1 MVKSSGTGVALGT
14 DGAAASA
21 ALSALLVTSLEALA
35 ATGQIDAACRLAG
48 RACAALRK
56 DDPQGWR
63 KFNALLHRLNAPS
76 FQVPA
81 EVANLKEAHHGLHR

>member
-1 MVKSSGTGVALGT
+1 MVKSGGINATLDA

-35 ATGQIDAACRLAG
+35 ASGQSDAACRHAG

-56 DDPQGWR
+56 GDPQNWQ
-63 KFNALLHRLNAPS
+63 KFNALLHRPNAPS
-76 FQVPA
+76 PKSPSKQ
-81 EVANLKEAHHGLHR
+81 LL